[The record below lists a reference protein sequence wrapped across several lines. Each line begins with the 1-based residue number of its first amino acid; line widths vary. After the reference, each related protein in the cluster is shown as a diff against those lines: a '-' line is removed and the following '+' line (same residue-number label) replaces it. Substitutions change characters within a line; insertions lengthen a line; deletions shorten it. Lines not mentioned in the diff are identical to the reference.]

1 MKLESKVDFNL
12 VLKNLR
18 RGNNHNITSEQI
30 DNSNLKEIDNEIQ

>member
-18 RGNNHNITSEQI
+18 RGNNHTSEQI